1 VNQFG
6 CGQANFNVVALC
18 LVVVPAVAS
27 AVAYIPRCFEW
38 AERAASAK
46 PQADVRRLQI
56 EYLSYMFGWMSVMC
70 LSFFLIPVTRHS
82 VLLAAM
88 GWSPVHALR
97 IHIWAGYASF
107 AFMLLHGAILVPV
120 WFAMYEYPVWQQV
133 VPDRRCWTF
142 VFTDDAYRQIQPSC
156 YRVFANWTG
165 LLAASFYIALWGT
178 SLNWVRRRNYRLFYV
193 CHVVLGTLTI
203 LGMILHMHWI
213 VLLLV
218 PSITYYL
225 ASTSPTLVQA
235 LASRCRGGVSV
246 RAVRTIPH
254 SNGCVEVHLDADGSV
269 LAQLKHVP
277 CRFVK
282 ICVPE
287 LSLVWH
293 PFDVYTA
300 PSISDGG
307 PASRDGSTLR
317 LLFRPVG
324 PFTKGLARSLTSFR
338 HASRAPTPATVLVD
352 GLYGGA
358 SKCRQAL
365 RHDCIT
371 LVAGGVAV
379 TPYLS
384 LLPALLRQMTELS
397 PHCHHHGDEECSTKK
412 VVLHWVCRE
421 PGLASFVA
429 EEYLKRILDGPAR
442 VCLSAR
448 PDVVIKVHVYV
459 TGAAVALPN
468 PTLAMEDSSAL
479 STSTIEGCD
488 RADCLDSSSRTF
500 VPNKPSS
507 IRQYSTIDGIC
518 EEAGGRDSGTN
529 STAGDSSCEENEPCS
544 APLGG
549 EAGHP
554 MELSRMLPGRC
565 ASPLG
570 NAPYF
575 VALSVSIWSGYWYL
589 FAMDPYEEK
598 DSTYYGMSKMTWIT
612 LFAVLMYIAFGALV
626 EAIVLSYR
634 WCRPQV
640 RHSRPRF
647 VYSNVAVA
655 SDDLRIDTGD
665 NCPVEGTCRVEGS
678 LMWGT
683 DECLAPTI
691 SGLDLESNRTVP
703 VSYHSSRPSG
713 TQIFEDA
720 RLSASP
726 GVFMCG
732 PPSLTGMV
740 KMEAAKENSVFGF
753 TRYCLYDEPYEL

>member
-1 VNQFG
+1 VGSGLLLRFCLLGDNQLLPHVPWRPGAYQNVPVRACGEHNQIVTRSIPFTTSCFFFFYTLVQLMGGLDPFRRWKEYLVGWLGPSSLAACACALLLTSPPSAAATMPAAVRPPRGGGRRGLFWTRLRSFCCRPDAAASGGGGSESVSESDRVVNQFG

-18 LVVVPAVAS
+18 LVAVPAVAS

-38 AERAASAK
+38 AERAATAK

-82 VLLAAM
+82 VLLAAA

-142 VFTDDAYRQIQPSC
+142 VFTDDVYQQIQPSC

-165 LLAASFYIALWGT
+165 LLAAAFYVALWGT
-178 SLNWVRRRNYRLFYV
+178 SLNWVRRRNYRLFYG

-225 ASTSPTLVQA
+225 ASTCPTLVQA

-246 RAVRTIPH
+246 RAVRAIPH

-300 PSISDGG
+300 PSISDDG

-324 PFTKGLARSLTSFR
+324 PFTKGLARSLTSTR
-338 HASRAPTPATVLVD
+338 HASRAAPPATVLVD

-358 SKCRQAL
+358 EKCRQAL
-365 RHDCIT
+365 RHDCVT

-384 LLPALLRQMTELS
+384 LLPALLRRMTELS
-397 PHCHHHGDEECSTKK
+397 PHCHHHGDEECTTKK
-412 VVLHWVCRE
+412 V
-421 PGLASFVA
+421 
-429 EEYLKRILDGPAR
+429 
-442 VCLSAR
+442 R
-448 PDVVIKVHVYV
+448 PCV
-459 TGAAVALPN
+459 
-468 PTLAMEDSSAL
+468 
-479 STSTIEGCD
+479 
-488 RADCLDSSSRTF
+488 F
-500 VPNKPSS
+500 
-507 IRQYSTIDGIC
+507 
-518 EEAGGRDSGTN
+518 
-529 STAGDSSCEENEPCS
+529 
-544 APLGG
+544 
-549 EAGHP
+549 
-554 MELSRMLPGRC
+554 RC
-565 ASPLG
+565 G
-570 NAPYF
+570 
-575 VALSVSIWSGYWYL
+575 
-589 FAMDPYEEK
+589 
-598 DSTYYGMSKMTWIT
+598 
-612 LFAVLMYIAFGALV
+612 
-626 EAIVLSYR
+626 
-634 WCRPQV
+634 
-640 RHSRPRF
+640 
-647 VYSNVAVA
+647 
-655 SDDLRIDTGD
+655 
-665 NCPVEGTCRVEGS
+665 
-678 LMWGT
+678 
-683 DECLAPTI
+683 
-691 SGLDLESNRTVP
+691 
-703 VSYHSSRPSG
+703 
-713 TQIFEDA
+713 
-720 RLSASP
+720 
-726 GVFMCG
+726 
-732 PPSLTGMV
+732 
-740 KMEAAKENSVFGF
+740 
-753 TRYCLYDEPYEL
+753 